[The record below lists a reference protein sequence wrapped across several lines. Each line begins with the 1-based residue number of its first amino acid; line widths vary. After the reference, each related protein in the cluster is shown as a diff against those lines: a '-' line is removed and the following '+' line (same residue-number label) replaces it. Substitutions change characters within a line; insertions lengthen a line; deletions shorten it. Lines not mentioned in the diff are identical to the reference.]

1 MLENSAILCKKP
13 ANPDFTKELQLKA
26 QLQQISDR
34 SSLIKQNIKTT
45 LIALRG
51 HREKVGDKD
60 HTLPL
65 SEISYNL
72 VPSPASS

>member
-34 SSLIKQNIKTT
+34 SSLIKQNII
-45 LIALRG
+45 LLNC
-51 HREKVGDKD
+51 EKQILFLTGASSWLSA
-60 HTLPL
+60 LPL
-65 SEISYNL
+65 KLPQQTRI
-72 VPSPASS
+72 

>member
-34 SSLIKQNIKTT
+34 SSLIKQNII
-45 LIALRG
+45 LLNC
-51 HREKVGDKD
+51 EKGASSWLSA
-60 HTLPL
+60 LPL
-65 SEISYNL
+65 KLPQQRCCS
-72 VPSPASS
+72 

>member
-1 MLENSAILCKKP
+1 MDNIL
-13 ANPDFTKELQLKA
+13 
-26 QLQQISDR
+26 
-34 SSLIKQNIKTT
+34 KTT